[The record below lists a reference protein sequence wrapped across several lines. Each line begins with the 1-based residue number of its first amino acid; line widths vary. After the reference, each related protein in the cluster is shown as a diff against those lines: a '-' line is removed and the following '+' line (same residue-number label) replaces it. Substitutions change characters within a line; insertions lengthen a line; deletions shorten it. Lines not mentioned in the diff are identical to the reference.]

1 MITEDKIIED
11 IKYLFSKINWSASFL
26 DAKAINIMNI
36 LCAEVGRIKQEE
48 RQRLKKLL
56 NDGGKIYLNAPN
68 LDILAENA
76 GFGEKTE
83 IHTNSVY
90 KYGNQTL

>member
-48 RQRLKKLL
+48 HQRLKKLL
-56 NDGGKIYLNAPN
+56 NDATHWMYYDGRHWIMK
-68 LDILAENA
+68 DMILE
-76 GFGEKTE
+76 FLEDEK
-83 IHTNSVY
+83 
-90 KYGNQTL
+90 